1 MFCITSS
8 QSYHTLIVP
17 KSSFRPLH
25 LSATH
30 VLINSFCY
38 IKTIFIF
45 YTKTKKTEHV
55 SKMTIFETRKWPI
68 AFTLSAALLDIG

>member
-1 MFCITSS
+1 MSS
-8 QSYHTLIVP
+8 LSHLTLIVP
-17 KSSFRPLH
+17 KSPFRPLH

-45 YTKTKKTEHV
+45 YTKTNKTKHV
-55 SKMTIFETRKWPI
+55 SKVRIFETRKWPI
-68 AFTLSAALLDIG
+68 TFTLSAALLDIW